1 MAQPEQGGNDQGEG
15 EGSSVLPAPLA
26 YGLGAGLL
34 ASIPYSKFGNRGMA
48 GLLRGSRTQGQQELG
63 SLIERYTPALFRGIE
78 RGATSEP
85 GVPSPQ
91 EPVPIIDPQTQA
103 LLDQMAFAE
112 PPQDKEGSVK
122 VDGRDTDVDENGRR
136 YFVDTNELVEIDP
149 LADRSDP
156 ALGMYQGG
164 SVQEFAMG
172 GMAHSLGAEMPQ
184 IEMPMP
190 VSAPVQDVVVPMG
203 MYRGGT
209 VQAFRNGGMASIA
222 DLARHYGMRR

>member
-1 MAQPEQGGNDQGEG
+1 
-15 EGSSVLPAPLA
+15 
-26 YGLGAGLL
+26 
-34 ASIPYSKFGNRGMA
+34 
-48 GLLRGSRTQGQQELG
+48 
-63 SLIERYTPALFRGIE
+63 
-78 RGATSEP
+78 
-85 GVPSPQ
+85 
-91 EPVPIIDPQTQA
+91 
-103 LLDQMAFAE
+103 
-112 PPQDKEGSVK
+112 
-122 VDGRDTDVDENGRR
+122 
-136 YFVDTNELVEIDP
+136 
-149 LADRSDP
+149 
-156 ALGMYQGG
+156 MYQGG